1 MSDILVAVLTGIVM
15 FIGLLGALLPVIPDL
30 IIIWGAAL
38 GYGLIV
44 GWGDSGPW
52 IFGMITVLGLGGVVA
67 EIWMSGMG
75 GKIGGASF
83 KSILVGILLGVIGF
97 IFLTPVGGLALL
109 LVGTFTM
116 EYYRL
121 GDAAAALKGML
132 GVGLGYGAS
141 FGVKLL
147 IGLLMV
153 GLWIL
158 WVVVD

>member
-1 MSDILVAVLTGIVM
+1 MSDILVAILTGIVM

-30 IIIWGAAL
+30 VIIWGAAL

-52 IFGMITVLGLGGVVA
+52 IFGVISALGLGGVLA
-67 EIWMSGMG
+67 EIWMSGVG

-83 KSILVGILLGVIGF
+83 KSILVGLILGIIGF
-97 IFLTPVGGLALL
+97 IFLTPIGGLALL

-121 GDAAAALKGML
+121 GDAEEALKGML

-147 IGLLMV
+147 IGLLMM
-153 GLWIL
+153 GL
-158 WVVVD
+158 WVVWVVID

>member
-1 MSDILVAVLTGIVM
+1 MSEILVAVLTAIVM

-38 GYGLIV
+38 GYGLIL

-52 IFGMITVLGLGGVVA
+52 IFGAITLLGLGGVVA
-67 EIWMSGMG
+67 EIWMSGVG

-83 KSILVGILLGVIGF
+83 SSILVGMVLGIIGF
-97 IFLTPVGGLALL
+97 IFLTPIGGLALL
-109 LVGTFTM
+109 LLGTFTM

-121 GDAAAALKGML
+121 GDAEEALKGML
-132 GVGLGYGAS
+132 GVGIGYGAS

-153 GLWIL
+153 GLWVI
-158 WVVVD
+158 WVIVE

>member
-1 MSDILVAVLTGIVM
+1 MSEILIAVLTGIVM

-38 GYGLIV
+38 GYGLILD
-44 GWGDSGPW
+44 WGDSGPW
-52 IFGMITVLGLGGVVA
+52 IFGIITLLGLAGIVA
-67 EIWMSGMG
+67 EIWMSGVG

-83 KSILVGILLGVIGF
+83 WSILVGMILGIIGF
-97 IFLTPVGGLALL
+97 VFLTPIGGLALL
-109 LVGTFTM
+109 LLGTFTM

-121 GDAAAALKGML
+121 GDAEEALKGML

-147 IGLLMV
+147 IGLLMI
-153 GLWIL
+153 GLWLI
-158 WVVVD
+158 WVFVG